1 MQWNFGQKIINK
13 LKGKKKNKNSKAI
26 NERLH
31 NAKYVHIMHND
42 KFIKP
47 FVDFLNR
54 NFDKEEHLVLCK
66 RWCKQFSFPEG
77 KNVIEINS
85 LADLKFEN
93 VEKIFCHSLFDDE
106 LVKYLY
112 KHKNIL
118 KEKAYWVIWGGDL
131 YNAQRDEI
139 NDYVR
144 CNFKAYINKCDE
156 SVCREKYNA
165 IQSDKVFYNAA
176 YIFPITKTM
185 LDNTKKTKKSYVQ
198 IQINNSCDKSTL
210 EVLDYLKKY
219 KDENIKIVTIL
230 SYGQMDYKEEIIK
243 KGKKIFDDKFTY
255 IDNYLSPEKYSQ
267 HLANNDILILNQNRQ
282 QGVGNTMASLYLGI
296 KVFIRSEISV
306 YKSLTNDGIKVFDTN
321 NIPALDYNEFV
332 YYDKREINQNIVSS
346 FFDENCVARQWE
358 YIFKNS

>member
-1 MQWNFGQKIINK
+1 MRWNFGQKIINK

-165 IQSDKVFYNAA
+165 IQSDKVF
-176 YIFPITKTM
+176 
-185 LDNTKKTKKSYVQ
+185 
-198 IQINNSCDKSTL
+198 
-210 EVLDYLKKY
+210 
-219 KDENIKIVTIL
+219 
-230 SYGQMDYKEEIIK
+230 
-243 KGKKIFDDKFTY
+243 
-255 IDNYLSPEKYSQ
+255 
-267 HLANNDILILNQNRQ
+267 
-282 QGVGNTMASLYLGI
+282 
-296 KVFIRSEISV
+296 
-306 YKSLTNDGIKVFDTN
+306 
-321 NIPALDYNEFV
+321 
-332 YYDKREINQNIVSS
+332 
-346 FFDENCVARQWE
+346 
-358 YIFKNS
+358 